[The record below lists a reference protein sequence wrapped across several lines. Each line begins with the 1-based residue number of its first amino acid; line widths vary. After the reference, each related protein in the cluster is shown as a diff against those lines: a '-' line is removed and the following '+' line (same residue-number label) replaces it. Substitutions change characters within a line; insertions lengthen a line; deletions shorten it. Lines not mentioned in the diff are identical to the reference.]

1 MALDIAIFSQSAM
14 DRNCWP
20 PTQNGFSS
28 EPESNFEAYWVPKF
42 EVIME
47 CQAESLSNHVQPN
60 ISRLPSISNG
70 RQVHLFVGPQ
80 KAQQHQ
86 RFWGSLTSEHPPN
99 RRQPCTQM
107 NSSTGPQQEMGC
119 TVPRMISYDSQEKTN
134 RLLRSIWWCQ
144 SWASPQHQYGGPDR
158 IIAWRQ
164 TGMLPLGGGLWI
176 AGICWDDVQ
185 KTSKDTSQ
193 YIIAQTCTNYIS
205 WYGS

>member
-86 RFWGSLTSEHPPN
+86 RFWGSLTSPPKQEATMYTVHKWIQVLVPSKKWGALSPEWSPLT
-99 RRQPCTQM
+99 RRRKRIV
-107 NSSTGPQQEMGC
+107 SFEAFG
-119 TVPRMISYDSQEKTN
+119 V
-134 RLLRSIWWCQ
+134 
-144 SWASPQHQYGGPDR
+144 ASPEPVLSASMADR
-158 IIAWRQ
+158 IE
-164 TGMLPLGGGLWI
+164 
-176 AGICWDDVQ
+176 
-185 KTSKDTSQ
+185 S
-193 YIIAQTCTNYIS
+193 
-205 WYGS
+205 